1 MKKSKLGYKR
11 YSPDVN
17 NPYNVIPS
25 GRITMKDVDFPVFG
39 IDNLGN
45 RQMMY
50 PGREYQ
56 FPGNQVFEL
65 PMAQSGFQYNGNW
78 RDVAPRPDVSERRDL
93 TRVAPP
99 VVVPQRVVND
109 RLHIDRANQ
118 QDAGTISQYEEVS
131 APVKVLNSLAHPIE
145 AGSYLSRGLPVP
157 DRIGQ
162 NPTGMD
168 MALDVV
174 NPFAWANYGRK
185 ASNDLSEGNFTGAA
199 FNALGALPAVG
210 FASKASKSIPGVL
223 NEFNLFNRAMATR
236 PFDAEVL
243 AAYNSGDKQL
253 FKSLYGEFTPAEM
266 NTLVPADYNLGLIPP
281 PSKVYRS
288 IYNPMQKS
296 EYWQLEQA
304 DALSYIDK
312 PIIST
317 RLAREKATELI
328 PEKVYA
334 HKSKYNVGLSTLTN
348 KADALNLAGKPTAGA
363 EYYIDG
369 SNVKGNLTDSW
380 LYHFKVDPNVN
391 VLNAEDYGRFNNQF
405 YEKGYASQLS
415 NLETQAEKAR
425 MLKSRGYDAIKKWGD
440 SPELQFLN
448 PSESLR
454 LSKLKKLTPDDMQ
467 IHQLGG
473 EPDPEMM
480 FRDKYNTQL
489 KPGEKRR
496 FNRWAAKESKRQGRD
511 ILMDMGAYDIQGFW
525 KSGDY
530 KRMDQDNHGSDT
542 WKKPNHPTFS
552 NQSKYHGADGWYGG
566 NWTKDGGYQPSKQ
579 TLQMYDPGYYEWM
592 FGTEPNRPEHL
603 DMSRYESGVNA
614 PSPMYYQPGGEK
626 TIELKEAEVIHEM
639 SPRELMDAA
648 RFQWD
653 DDINQTR
660 LFERSKDFLKGWQN
674 SPMYLKMLTK
684 SAPKDWYEFD
694 ENRSYQLADAPKLD
708 INRFDFSESSYGAY
722 SPALHQVRLNRRAFP
737 SNSIDQDFMDTY
749 VHELTHATDVKRGDI
764 LLTKPFVWNW
774 ELSIPEA
781 DTKLMKKLINPSLRN
796 DEYASNPSEIRARI
810 NAARQQAKDAGIYD
824 PYTEKFTRKTLKK
837 LLDLNADSPTNRA
850 IDDLNFIFPKA
861 NDLIKIMNSVS
872 DNSLGQD
879 IPMAQDGI
887 EVPNRVMYWSNPDD
901 AEWFN
906 SHAVF
911 SPEGPGKHD
920 DQVRQMVRL
929 GHGYNPSTGTIHFS
943 KNPVPISG
951 ETRYYDD
958 LGAIQRSKAEYAE
971 EKRQQQKEWNN
982 ARKPVL
988 ISNEEWWNPNFNF
1001 ETLSGTANARD
1012 FAGQTVYMTPEE
1024 FNAYTKETVRH
1035 NMEKIHKE
1043 SAIWTL
1049 PGTIATSA
1057 FAPSMFVP
1065 SAMYHTAEGIKEED
1079 YLKAGLNSLMVI
1091 PAVRAAAGPVANT
1104 VKQGA
1109 KYAGNAILN
1118 TADKVD
1124 RALMHAQPSRIRD
1137 AAYAYNSGS
1146 RVLSPN
1152 ELRVLQKYGNIHAPE
1167 IYNPLGKNHSYIN
1180 HLQRGLFGTRDA
1192 MVRPANLTTLDR
1204 YKNFNPW
1211 KSERWDPSIGRD
1223 FMRQKLNPALQTR
1236 FDRAGVRIPD
1246 LPSGSSISSATYV
1259 EPIGANVARQ
1269 NFNGQF
1275 SMNPPRFWSDEN
1287 IRNSILNFERNLAIH
1302 DPINNS
1308 NAYLNPIRNRVAG
1321 YDPLFDVRRNFGPR
1335 AKNAVHPYGDFGQAD
1350 YQTAFPR
1357 RTTTEGPGRINNF
1370 NLNPELSGVAEENIA
1385 RLDYSDRIL
1394 GRLNRNYRT
1403 DLREGFTNLER
1414 PFLENPSLIPTP
1426 RPVGSRGMYNWPET
1440 QSYRSERFTPSGVH
1454 PSYNQNF
1461 RPQRIGV
1468 VEDPTTGKLIDQYS
1482 IPRTT
1487 RMRRGT
1493 ANTLE
1498 SNQIQFPQHFNI
1510 NRPVTDFKVP
1520 GREDRISQVT
1530 VTEAQKA
1537 LSQISSDIPINQYVF
1552 EFNNN
1557 LDELN
1562 RIIKAN
1568 NKSGWDWKVNR
1579 LTNDG
1584 VLEIG
1589 YPAQNW
1595 MGVPVDAGTTT
1606 WNVHIRPGRVR
1617 GNVELVPN
1625 MSYYYNLPGL
1635 NMRNTSKSVFPRNL
1649 MLERS
1654 IGNGPIKTPKGTGAY
1669 TSINQYLK
1677 DFNLGRVKPGF
1688 NSQTADS
1695 YNLWKKAI
1703 LEGKAFGFE
1712 PEGNLI
1718 YGAMKRKG
1726 GETLP
1731 KAQFG
1736 LNSLT
1741 PIVTPFM
1748 AAYDAGVAVKDWF
1761 SDIFSDEPKPE
1772 VTVPVKE
1779 EKPVDWTTLS
1789 RPDQINYG
1797 INEVL
1802 KYDAP
1807 EKRQAVENLLRAT
1820 AYMENTYGADPNAY
1834 GRDYT
1839 NSFMSIDPIALTDLF
1854 TGRGYKGAYNSSQ
1867 QNYLKSME
1875 ALGLPADKDQYK
1887 DLLQQDNPVAAM
1899 MAARARYALVPEPL
1913 PSANDVEGMF
1923 NYWLKYYNGNGV
1935 LKHKTRQQA
1944 FNDFV
1949 EGYRSV
1955 IGGN

>member
-45 RQMMY
+45 RRMMY

-65 PMAQSGFQYNGNW
+65 PMAQ
-78 RDVAPRPDVSERRDL
+78 R
-93 TRVAPP
+93 
-99 VVVPQRVVND
+99 
-109 RLHIDRANQ
+109 
-118 QDAGTISQYEEVS
+118 
-131 APVKVLNSLAHPIE
+131 
-145 AGSYLSRGLPVP
+145 
-157 DRIGQ
+157 
-162 NPTGMD
+162 
-168 MALDVV
+168 
-174 NPFAWANYGRK
+174 
-185 ASNDLSEGNFTGAA
+185 
-199 FNALGALPAVG
+199 
-210 FASKASKSIPGVL
+210 
-223 NEFNLFNRAMATR
+223 
-236 PFDAEVL
+236 
-243 AAYNSGDKQL
+243 
-253 FKSLYGEFTPAEM
+253 
-266 NTLVPADYNLGLIPP
+266 
-281 PSKVYRS
+281 
-288 IYNPMQKS
+288 
-296 EYWQLEQA
+296 
-304 DALSYIDK
+304 
-312 PIIST
+312 
-317 RLAREKATELI
+317 
-328 PEKVYA
+328 
-334 HKSKYNVGLSTLTN
+334 
-348 KADALNLAGKPTAGA
+348 
-363 EYYIDG
+363 
-369 SNVKGNLTDSW
+369 
-380 LYHFKVDPNVN
+380 
-391 VLNAEDYGRFNNQF
+391 
-405 YEKGYASQLS
+405 
-415 NLETQAEKAR
+415 
-425 MLKSRGYDAIKKWGD
+425 
-440 SPELQFLN
+440 
-448 PSESLR
+448 
-454 LSKLKKLTPDDMQ
+454 
-467 IHQLGG
+467 GG
-473 EPDPEMM
+473 ESDPEMM

-496 FNRWAAKESKRQGRD
+496 FNRWVAKESKRQGRD
-511 ILMDMGAYDIQGFW
+511 ILMDMGAYDVQGFW

-566 NWTKDGGYQPSKQ
+566 NWTEDGGYQPSKQ

-708 INRFDFSESSYGAY
+708 INRFDSPESSYAAY
-722 SPALHQVRLNRRAFP
+722 SPALHNIMLNRRAFP
-737 SNSIDQDFMDTY
+737 SNSTDQDFMDTY
-749 VHELTHATDVKRGDI
+749 AHELTHATDVKRGDI

-774 ELSIPEA
+774 EVSMPEA
-781 DTKLMKKLINPSLRN
+781 DVKLMKKLINPSLRN
-796 DEYASNPSEIRARI
+796 NGYASNPSEIRARI

-837 LLDLNADSPTNRA
+837 LLDLNVDSPTDRA
-850 IDDLNFIFPKA
+850 IEDLNFIFPKA

-872 DNSLGQD
+872 DNSSGRD
-879 IPMAQDGI
+879 IPMAQDGM
-887 EVPNRVMYWSNPDD
+887 EPPNRIMYWSNPDD

-943 KNPVPISG
+943 KNPVPINE

-958 LGAIQRSKAEYAE
+958 LGAVQRFKSEKAAE
-971 EKRQQQKEWNN
+971 RKTQEKEWNSK
-982 ARKPVL
+982 RKPVQ
-988 ISNEEWWNPNFNF
+988 ISNEDWWNPNFNF
-1001 ETLSGTANARD
+1001 QTSNGTANARD
-1012 FAGQTVYMTPEE
+1012 FAGQTVYMTPKEAE
-1024 FNAYTKETVRH
+1024 AYNREMVRN
-1035 NMEKIHKE
+1035 NMERIHQE
-1043 SAIWTL
+1043 SAVWSL

-1065 SAMYHTAEGIKEED
+1065 SAMYHTVEGIKEED

-1104 VKQGA
+1104 VRQGA
-1109 KYAGNAILN
+1109 RYAGNSILN
-1118 TADKVD
+1118 TADRVD
-1124 RALMHAQPSRIRD
+1124 RALMYAQPNRIRN

-1152 ELRVLQKYGNIHAPE
+1152 ELRVLQKYGNIHAPQ
-1167 IYNPLGKNHSYIN
+1167 IYDPVGKNNSYLN
-1180 HLQRGLFGTRDA
+1180 HLERGLFGTRDA
-1192 MVRPANLTTLDR
+1192 MGRPANLTTLDR
-1204 YKNFNPW
+1204 YTAFNPW
-1211 KSERWDPSIGRD
+1211 GNSAWSPKVGRD
-1223 FMRQKLNPALQTR
+1223 FMYNELNPALQAR
-1236 FDRAGVRIPD
+1236 FDRAGVRISD
-1246 LPSGSSISSATYV
+1246 LPPGSNINAATYV
-1259 EPIGANVARQ
+1259 EPIGARVVRQ

-1275 SMNPPRFWSDEN
+1275 NMNAPRFWSPEN
-1287 IRNSILNFERNLAIH
+1287 LRNSILNYERNIAIQN
-1302 DPINNS
+1302 PINAS
-1308 NAYLNPIRNRVAG
+1308 DAYLNTIRNRVTG
-1321 YDPLFDVRRNFGPR
+1321 SNYKPFGEAMYPSS
-1335 AKNAVHPYGDFGQAD
+1335 
-1350 YQTAFPR
+1350 FPR
-1357 RTTTEGPGRINNF
+1357 ETTIEGSGRLWNGRPIDPRMLRNV
-1370 NLNPELSGVAEENIA
+1370 SRV
-1385 RLDYSDRIL
+1385 DYSDRIL
-1394 GRLNRNYRT
+1394 NRFSKKYRR
-1403 DLREGFTNLER
+1403 DLGMGFTNLER
-1414 PFLENPSLIPTP
+1414 PFLQNPSLIPNQAP
-1426 RPVGSRGMYNWPET
+1426 IGRSANWPNT
-1440 QSYRSERFTPSGVH
+1440 RYYNIDSFTSPRVNSIYTRQFTPQITGM
-1454 PSYNQNF
+1454 
-1461 RPQRIGV
+1461 
-1468 VEDPTTGKLIDQYS
+1468 VEDLNTGKLIPQYT

-1487 RMRRGT
+1487 RMTSAENFEISLLDHTILDGSSKN
-1493 ANTLE
+1493 ANELARALRY
-1498 SNQIQFPQHFNI
+1498 QPKNI
-1510 NRPVTDFKVP
+1510 DFAVP
-1520 GREDRISQVT
+1520 GRSDRIPFT
-1530 VTEAQKA
+1530 PDRIARTA
-1537 LSQISSDIPINQYVF
+1537 LNRNSSSMSSGRYVS
-1552 EFNNN
+1552 EFNKN

-1562 RIIKAN
+1562 KIIRAN
-1568 NKSGWDWKVNR
+1568 NKSGWDWKVNK
-1579 LTNDG
+1579 LSKDG
-1584 VLEIG
+1584 TLEIG
-1589 YPAQNW
+1589 YPAQTW
-1595 MGVPVDAGTTT
+1595 QGVPINAGTRS
-1606 WNVHIRPGRVR
+1606 WNVGIKPGRLT
-1617 GNVELVPN
+1617 GDVELIPN
-1625 MSYYYNLPGL
+1625 SNYYRELPGL
-1635 NMRNTSKSVFPRNL
+1635 NMSNTTQSVFPNYMTIDTPSGGIINMTL
-1649 MLERS
+1649 
-1654 IGNGPIKTPKGTGAY
+1654 PKGTGAY

-1688 NSQTADS
+1688 NSQSADS
-1695 YNLWKKAI
+1695 YNVWKKYI
-1703 LEGKAFGFE
+1703 QEGKALGFE
-1712 PEGNLI
+1712 PRENLI

-1741 PIVTPFM
+1741 PIVAPFM

-1761 SDIFSDEPKPE
+1761 SDVFSDEPKTE
-1772 VTVPVKE
+1772 VTTPVKE
-1779 EKPVDWTTLS
+1779 EKLVDWTTLS

-1875 ALGLPADKDQYK
+1875 ALGLPADKDQYR
-1887 DLLQQDNPVAAM
+1887 DLLQEDNPVAAM

-1913 PSANDVEGMF
+1913 PAPSDIEGMF

-1944 FNDFV
+1944 FDDFV
-1949 EGYRSV
+1949 KGYRSV